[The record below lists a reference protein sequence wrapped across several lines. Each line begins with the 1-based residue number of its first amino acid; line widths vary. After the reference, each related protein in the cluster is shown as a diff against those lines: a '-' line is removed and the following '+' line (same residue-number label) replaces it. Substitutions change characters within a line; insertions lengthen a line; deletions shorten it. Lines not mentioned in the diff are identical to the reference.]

1 MNSLLKYIEKYNLEF
16 KITQNFNIDIVMCLL
31 VVLSIIFFIRF
42 IINIKKQNKVNRFSG
57 RVSGTFV
64 SVEAYDSTKN
74 KNIKKALIRYV
85 VNDKS
90 IIKRM
95 LVPKQQLKE
104 ETLNIAYNV
113 NNPNEAILIGDKTFN
128 QKAIINII
136 ISIIFIGLLIGY
148 YIMFK

>member
-1 MNSLLKYIEKYNLEF
+1 MNGLLKYIEKYNLEF

-42 IINIKKQNKVNRFSG
+42 IINRKKQNEVNSFSG

-64 SVEAYDSTKN
+64 SIEAYDSTKN
-74 KNIKKALIRYV
+74 INMKKALIRYT
-85 VNDKS
+85 VNDKV

-95 LVPKQQLKE
+95 VIPKKQLKE
-104 ETLNIAYNV
+104 DLNIAYNV
-113 NNPNEAILIGDKTFN
+113 NNPNEAILIGDKIFSK
-128 QKAIINII
+128 KAITNII
-136 ISIIFIGLLIGY
+136 ICIIFVCLLIGY

>member
-42 IINIKKQNKVNRFSG
+42 IIDIKNQNIVNSFSG

-74 KNIKKALIRYV
+74 KNIKKALIRYT

-128 QKAIINII
+128 QKSIVNII

>member
-1 MNSLLKYIEKYNLEF
+1 MNDLLKYIEKYNLEF

-31 VVLSIIFFIRF
+31 AVLSIIFFIRF
-42 IINIKKQNKVNRFSG
+42 IIDIKKQNKVNSFSG

-74 KNIKKALIRYV
+74 KNIKKTLIRYT
-85 VNDKS
+85 VNDKA

-95 LVPKQQLKE
+95 IVPKQQLKE

-128 QKAIINII
+128 QKAIVNII

>member
-1 MNSLLKYIEKYNLEF
+1 MNDLLKYIEKYNLKF

-42 IINIKKQNKVNRFSG
+42 IINRKKQNEVNSFSG

-64 SVEAYDSTKN
+64 SIEAYDSS
-74 KNIKKALIRYV
+74 KNINVKKALIRYT
-85 VNDKS
+85 VNDKA

-95 LVPKQQLKE
+95 IVPKQQLKE
-104 ETLNIAYNV
+104 ETLKIAYNI

-128 QKAIINII
+128 QKSIVNII
-136 ISIIFIGLLIGY
+136 TSIIFIGLLIGY
-148 YIMFK
+148 YIMVK